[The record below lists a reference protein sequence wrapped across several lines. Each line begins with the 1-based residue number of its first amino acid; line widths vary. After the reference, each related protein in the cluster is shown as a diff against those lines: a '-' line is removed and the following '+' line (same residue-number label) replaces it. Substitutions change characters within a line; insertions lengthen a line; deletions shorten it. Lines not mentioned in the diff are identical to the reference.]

1 MSPANV
7 DGWSAVVN
15 DSVGLSG
22 SCVVIPCT
30 FSYPANGRTYTEF
43 TGIWYKGR
51 YESTVYDRDTSKIS
65 DAFKGRTSLI
75 GDLRKNDCSLKISSL
90 SSSDTGPFMF
100 RIEIKDLGKYT
111 YEENKVSI
119 TVKGKRYF
127 FNRKVL
133 MLTFTLKNKGSKRVL
148 LFCSVSFQFLKSIS
162 VNLFYK

>member
-51 YESTVYDRDTSKIS
+51 YESTVYDRDTSKIIDS
-65 DAFKGRTSLI
+65 FKGRTSLI
-75 GDLRKNDCSLKISSL
+75 GDLHKNDCSLKISSL
-90 SSSDTGPFMF
+90 SSGDTGSFMF

-119 TVKGKRYF
+119 TVKGKRYL

-148 LFCSVSFQFLKSIS
+148 LFFAVFYFSSSRAFQ
-162 VNLFYK
+162 